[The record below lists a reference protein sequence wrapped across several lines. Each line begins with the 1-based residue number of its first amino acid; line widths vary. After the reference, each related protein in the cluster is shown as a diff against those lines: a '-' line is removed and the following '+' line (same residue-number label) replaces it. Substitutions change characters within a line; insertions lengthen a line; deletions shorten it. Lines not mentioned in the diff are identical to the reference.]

1 MTTMKSLLL
10 ATALGLASMTFASAA
25 TYNLTLAAP
34 TKAGAVSLDPGAYML
49 RYDGHIAY
57 FTNVETNKSVMVV
70 PQRDSSLVQFDR
82 TRIELKDDAGSQR
95 MQSIELENSNSKLE
109 F

>member
-1 MTTMKSLLL
+1 MTTMKSLIL
-10 ATALGLASMTFASAA
+10 AAALGLASMTFASAA

-34 TKAGAVSLDPGAYML
+34 TKAGSVNLDPGAYQL

-70 PQRDSSLVQFDR
+70 PQRDSSLAPYDR
-82 TRIELKDDAGSQR
+82 TKIELKDEAGSQR
-95 MQSIELENSNSKLE
+95 MESIELENSNNKLE

>member
-10 ATALGLASMTFASAA
+10 AAALGLASMTFASAA

-34 TKAGAVSLDPGAYML
+34 TKAGNVNLDPGAYQL

-57 FTNVETNKSVMVV
+57 FTNLGTNKSVMVV
-70 PQRDSSLVQFDR
+70 PQRDSSLAPYDHTKV
-82 TRIELKDDAGSQR
+82 ELKDDAGSQR
-95 MQSIELENSNSKLE
+95 MESIELANSNNKLE